1 MKERVITLGP
11 MMIRRW
17 EADQKEKKIEEIEMD
32 LKEMKEGFPQKEVA
46 VEAIAQVIEK
56 SAKKLVTA
64 EVDHKVL

>member
-1 MKERVITLGP
+1 
-11 MMIRRW
+11 
-17 EADQKEKKIEEIEMD
+17 MD